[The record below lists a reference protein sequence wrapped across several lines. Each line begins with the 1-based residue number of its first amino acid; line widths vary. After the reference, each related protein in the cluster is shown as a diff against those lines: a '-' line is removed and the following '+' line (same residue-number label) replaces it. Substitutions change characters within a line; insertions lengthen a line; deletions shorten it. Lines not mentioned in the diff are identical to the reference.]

1 MEDKKLKINIDYKK
15 MKVFSEYNVEQINY
29 PLIVSIPHSGKYFP
43 PEFLQNVCFDE
54 KTLRRNEDLLVDELL
69 KGAVDFGL
77 TTIKMEVTRMFVDL
91 NRDRLELD
99 PQMFYNYPK
108 EKEVLYDKHCR
119 VGLGVIH
126 RINYRRENIYN
137 GLLDYHEVE
146 ERIKKVYDVYH
157 KRLQQLVDKC
167 LNKFGFCLVLDC
179 HSMPGKIC
187 TIVDSRKGIDIC
199 LGNLFNQSCPQ
210 EIDEL
215 LGIVSKNVATLKDE
229 AIEINKALKEQG
241 ELLDDLD
248 VEVEKTSQR
257 LVDAAAQVKKLTDK
271 INSSSDTCCIVIFLV
286 VMLIAIVF
294 LIYRLIKKN
303 FF

>member
-1 MEDKKLKINIDYKK
+1 MDDKKLKINIDYKK

-199 LGNLFNQSCPQ
+199 LGNLFNQSCPT

-215 LGIVSKNVATLKDE
+215 LATQFWNNNYSVEFNCPYSGAFITFNYCQPRKKIYTLQLEINRSLYADEESLQKTADFYNVA
-229 AIEINKALKEQG
+229 
-241 ELLDDLD
+241 DDVSNAVISFAENL
-248 VEVEKTSQR
+248 QR
-257 LVDAAAQVKKLTDK
+257 M
-271 INSSSDTCCIVIFLV
+271 SF
-286 VMLIAIVF
+286 
-294 LIYRLIKKN
+294 
-303 FF
+303 